1 MQLEPVRY
9 LWKDERMNGK
19 NQHHEIGFIAQSV
32 EKVLPD
38 AVGEAPQ
45 APDAPI
51 KLPGGVSKSLA
62 YERLI
67 APAILAIQQLK
78 EMFDGDHGLL
88 MRLQALFEADHARLA
103 ADENLLKVSQDEIVK
118 LKAANDNQAKAVS
131 DLREEFKVYKKRH
144 P

>member
-1 MQLEPVRY
+1 
-9 LWKDERMNGK
+9 MNGK
-19 NQHHEIGFIAQSV
+19 SQHHEIGFIAQNV
-32 EKVLPD
+32 EKVLPE

-51 KLPGGVSKSLA
+51 KLAGGVSKSLA

-78 EMFDGDHGLL
+78 EMFDDDHGLL
-88 MRLQALFEADHARLA
+88 MKLEALFEIDHARLA
-103 ADENLLKVSQDEIVK
+103 ADQSAFKLDHDEIAT
-118 LKAANDNQAKAVS
+118 LKAANDNQAKAIN
-131 DLREEFKVYKKRH
+131 DLREEFRTYKRSH